1 MIPDITQNYT
11 YPVTS
16 WFIHYFTSPSTVNAL
31 LLGLI
36 FFAILLTV
44 GLQRRLSALLLWFG
58 WIILYNLNNLTH
70 DPSLPFIG
78 LLLLVFAT
86 VRSGEP
92 FSWRKH
98 FLTSDESFAVPS
110 ITYWGIWI
118 IFCASFTI
126 SGVEKI
132 ISSNIWESG
141 YALTA
146 FYNGPIAFSNNFVD
160 WLLTWPDW
168 IHRGMTWLILYSQ
181 VLALGMLWH
190 RSTRFIFWSITTLS
204 FAFSLLLLNLTE
216 VLLGMLIFYFFL
228 IESRWLQPKAPLTI
242 WIDGDCPICLYFSK
256 FLTSEDLNKKITI
269 ATFKDNSAKTI
280 LSEQEITE
288 MNEMVASDGTRVY
301 RGDAAIIRSV
311 GALGG
316 IWFAIN
322 ILYALP
328 KSIRV
333 LLYKKIAKNRYCLS
347 LCAVKE

>member
-1 MIPDITQNYT
+1 
-11 YPVTS
+11 
-16 WFIHYFTSPSTVNAL
+16 
-31 LLGLI
+31 
-36 FFAILLTV
+36 
-44 GLQRRLSALLLWFG
+44 
-58 WIILYNLNNLTH
+58 
-70 DPSLPFIG
+70 
-78 LLLLVFAT
+78 
-86 VRSGEP
+86 
-92 FSWRKH
+92 
-98 FLTSDESFAVPS
+98 
-110 ITYWGIWI
+110 
-118 IFCASFTI
+118 
-126 SGVEKI
+126 
-132 ISSNIWESG
+132 
-141 YALTA
+141 
-146 FYNGPIAFSNNFVD
+146 
-160 WLLTWPDW
+160 
-168 IHRGMTWLILYSQ
+168 MTWLILYSQ